1 MTAVQPEVE
10 CSVQNAMFV
19 LGASDPEM
27 RAIERLLKTVAA
39 PFVYAT
45 VDGKRVYPAN
55 AYAAEA
61 PAAVNAALADGGYAW
76 LVECVGQTPAGAARI
91 DHHHAGDP
99 GYGRPPAQFWEASSL
114 GQTVA
119 ALDRLGSRVA
129 ITPDMRMVAVADH
142 CLGAAYAGEC
152 PGVDPDDLMRW
163 HVAARAAFERRPES
177 AVLQD
182 VESARHALRQAPRL
196 ELGPG
201 IFAADM
207 RAQPV
212 TELLMAAAREGQCC
226 VSAVKTRD
234 GRTKIGCLV
243 GSEIQVATFMETWA
257 PAQHLVDVYGDSV
270 RGFAGAYLP
279 PQ

>member
-1 MTAVQPEVE
+1 MGA
-10 CSVQNAMFV
+10 SVFV

-27 RAIERLLKTVAA
+27 RAIAKLLTETGT
-39 PFVYAT
+39 PFVHAT

-55 AYAAEA
+55 AYDAIA
-61 PAAVNAALADGGYAW
+61 PAEVGKALGHGGKAW
-76 LVECVGQTPAGAARI
+76 LVECVREVPPGAARI

-99 GYGRPPAQFWEASSL
+99 GYGRPPAEFWHASSL

-119 ALDRLGSRVA
+119 ALTRELGLAVT
-129 ITPDMRMVAVADH
+129 ITPEMRMIAAADH
-142 CLGAAYAGEC
+142 CLGAAYAGDC
-152 PGVDPDDLMRW
+152 PGIDADALLSW
-163 HVAARAAFERRPES
+163 HVAARATFERRPES
-177 AVLQD
+177 AILAD
-182 VESARHALRQAPRL
+182 VELSRAALRGAPRL

-201 IFAADM
+201 IFVADM
-207 RAQPV
+207 RERNAP
-212 TELLMAAAREGQCC
+212 ELLMAAAREGQCC

-243 GSEIQVATFMETWA
+243 GSEVQVTTFMESWA

-279 PQ
+279 PP

>member
-1 MTAVQPEVE
+1 MGA
-10 CSVQNAMFV
+10 SVFV

-27 RAIERLLKTVAA
+27 RAIAGLLTQTGTPFVHATVA
-39 PFVYAT
+39 
-45 VDGKRVYPAN
+45 GKRVYPAN
-55 AYAAEA
+55 AYDAVA
-61 PAAVNAALADGGYAW
+61 PAEVGKALGHGGRAW
-76 LVECVGQTPAGAARI
+76 LVECVGAVPPGAARI

-119 ALDRLGSRVA
+119 ALGALGCRVD
-129 ITPDMRMVAVADH
+129 ITPDMRMVAAADH

-152 PGVDPDDLMRW
+152 PGIDPDALLHW
-163 HVAARAAFERRPES
+163 HVAARAAFERRPE
-177 AVLQD
+177 AAILGD
-182 VESARHALRQAPRL
+182 VELSRAALRGAPRL
-196 ELGPG
+196 ELAPG
-201 IFAADM
+201 IVVADM
-207 RAQPV
+207 RERTAP
-212 TELLMAAAREGQCC
+212 ELLMAAAREGQCV

-243 GSEIQVATFMETWA
+243 GSEVQVTTFMQRWA
-257 PAQHLVDVYGDSV
+257 PAQHLVDVYGDAV